1 MLYGTWRYYNDK
13 NDFKQLT
20 DTIGAKIKIAFTPQV
35 IKAYS
40 SYKSIFEKMLNNID
54 DMVFENDQCK
64 ESIKY
69 QLFYNIIK
77 EVPELSIVE
86 SLIELEQLHQTSN
99 LTLFEPKNMSIF
111 DESTKKKEADSK

>member
-1 MLYGTWRYYNDK
+1 MG
-13 NDFKQLT
+13 
-20 DTIGAKIKIAFTPQV
+20 GV
-35 IKAYS
+35 IH
-40 SYKSIFEKMLNNID
+40 
-54 DMVFENDQCK
+54 
-64 ESIKY
+64 
-69 QLFYNIIK
+69 NIIK